1 MAFSTRSRLFFFLFL
16 TLILFSTQS
25 NARDSYSF
33 GKFHREYPK
42 EQNPNNLQT
51 NETSEQDDQ
60 NPPFIPETENGY
72 GLYGQETTS
81 NNNEDQFKNNKY
93 DETVNYDDSFSTPSL
108 SQTQESYK
116 TYGDSYPK
124 TTESYDENKKDSS
137 YYSNGYG
144 PENKEEAYKGYSN
157 NVERQ
162 GMSDKSYYEN
172 NKDSSYGY
180 EPEKREK
187 EAYKGYSNNV
197 ERQGMSDTRF
207 MANGKYYYDLDDD
220 RNHGRFYQKHFYNY
234 NPTNYNEDSSFKN
247 PYSSKNTMNGQS
259 EMFDEGQGDQFTP

>member
-1 MAFSTRSRLFFFLFL
+1 MAFSTRSRFFFFLFL

-60 NPPFIPETENGY
+60 NPPFMPETENGY
-72 GLYGQETTS
+72 GLYGQETTH

-93 DETVNYDDSFSTPSL
+93 DENVNYDDSFSTPSL

-116 TYGDSYPK
+116 NYGDNYPK
-124 TTESYDENKKDSS
+124 TTESYNENNKDSS
-137 YYSNGYG
+137 YYENSNGYG
-144 PENKEEAYKGYSN
+144 PEKREEGYKGY

-172 NKDSSYGY
+172 SNAYR
-180 EPEKREK
+180 PEKRE
-187 EAYKGYSNNV
+187 EAYKGYENNV

-207 MANGKYYYDLDDD
+207 MANGKYFYDLDDD

-247 PYSSKNTMNGQS
+247 PYSSKNMVNGKS
-259 EMFDEGQGDQFTP
+259 EMFGEEQGDQFTP